1 MTNQVHPGILR
12 IETGAAISGQLT
24 VKFILAKRQPSP
36 GWVAVVLFFD
46 PNRHNKV
53 SDVKRDRHR
62 HLIHPKPAIGRLR
75 AGAAGGGLTPPF
87 GGRSQPP
94 TILCSTPFYSRPVPG
109 AEIILPCIAK
119 PVK

>member
-24 VKFILAKRQPSP
+24 LKFILAKRQPSP

-62 HLIHPKPAIGRLR
+62 HLIHLLSEDVANRLLYY
-75 AGAAGGGLTPPF
+75 ATL
-87 GGRSQPP
+87 RS
-94 TILCSTPFYSRPVPG
+94 IPVPFRG
-109 AEIILPCIAK
+109 LR
-119 PVK
+119 